1 MIDAHSSIIY
11 CLLMYSYT
19 MPHFPFFVRPFSC
32 LVPHL
37 LHLRPRHNDR
47 SLLHEHLPLHK
58 LKNFIDESR

>member
-1 MIDAHSSIIY
+1 MIYVHGSIIY

-19 MPHFPFFVRPFSC
+19 MPHFPSFVRPSSC
-32 LVPHL
+32 LVHRL

-58 LKNFIDESR
+58 LKNLIDESR